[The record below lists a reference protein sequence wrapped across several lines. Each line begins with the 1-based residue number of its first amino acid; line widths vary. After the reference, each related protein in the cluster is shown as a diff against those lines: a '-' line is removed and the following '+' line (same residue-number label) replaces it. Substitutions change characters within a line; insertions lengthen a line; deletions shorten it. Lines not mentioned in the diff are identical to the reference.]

1 MGAIFIAGVLEGRRG
16 FNGLRIMTII
26 SVWFLSWPLLI
37 SISAGLMAFCTQT
50 PSLPAAR
57 DLGKEATLLT
67 SWLAAGYNSS
77 ALALVSIH
85 QALMGRPVVLMCH
98 VAGCNAQLP
107 FFGLLHFRQ
116 MKRLAIAAMDCNV
129 QTGCCSSILAAAAC
143 PRGSREGR
151 CAPSSKEGLQ

>member
-50 PSLPAAR
+50 PSLPDAR

-107 FFGLLHFRQ
+107 LFWT
-116 MKRLAIAAMDCNV
+116 AAF
-129 QTGCCSSILAAAAC
+129 QTDEAAC
-143 PRGSREGR
+143 YSGH
-151 CAPSSKEGLQ
+151 GLQRSDRLLQLNPGSCSLPSGLT